1 MYFVDRKKINT
12 ILELIENYTRVMEEL
27 PIEKS
32 QYEKLAVERM
42 VYVIVE
48 GILDVGNAMI
58 DGFIMRDPGSYE
70 DIIDILVDEKVVT
83 AQNGQQLKNIISLRK
98 TLVQEYMNIDFLM
111 MERIIT
117 ENMTALQD
125 FPENVNEYLKKE
137 LGPVSAFIPKQ
148 N

>member
-12 ILELIENYTRVMEEL
+12 IIELIEKYTKMIEEM
-27 PIEKS
+27 PAEKN
-32 QYEKLAVERM
+32 QYEVLAFERM

-48 GILDVGNAMI
+48 GILDTGNAMI

-70 DIIDILVDEKVVT
+70 DIIDILVDENVVT

-98 TLVQEYMNIDFLM
+98 MLVQEYMNMDYPM
-111 MERIIT
+111 MEKIIK
-117 ENMTALQD
+117 ENILALKD
-125 FPENVNEYLKKE
+125 FPKNIKEYLEKE
-137 LGPVSAFIPKQ
+137 LGPISAFTPEM